1 MQRMTEQANC
11 EDVAATLPALASNA
25 LFEQVYER
33 LKAMAGNQL
42 RLQERTPTINTT
54 MLVHELYLRI
64 GQTPQFSDPAQ
75 FFAYAAR
82 AMRHLLLDRS
92 RARLSEKGGGLLF
105 RIEMPTQHADETI
118 AIESAQDAM
127 ALSAA
132 LDQLEAVDVRAA
144 RVVELRYFAGLSLE
158 QVAQTLQLTRR
169 TIDRDWR
176 FARAFLQA
184 TLSKGDVEAGTASS
198 SPESTPRKDPGA
210 PRS

>member
-1 MQRMTEQANC
+1 MTEQAHP
-11 EDVAATLPALASNA
+11 EDSTVPNPAMTSDA
-25 LFEQVYER
+25 LFAQVYDR

-42 RLQERTPTINTT
+42 RQQERTPTLNTT
-54 MLVHELYLRI
+54 MLVHELYIRM

-105 RIEMPTQHADETI
+105 RVEMPNQHADEAI
-118 AIESAQDAM
+118 SIESAQEAM
-127 ALSAA
+127 ALSTA
-132 LDQLEAVDVRAA
+132 LDQLEAIDARAA
-144 RVVELRYFAGLSLE
+144 RVVELRYFAGLSHE

-184 TLSKGDVEAGTASS
+184 TLFTNDEDTGTPDSS
-198 SPESTPRKDPGA
+198 
-210 PRS
+210 